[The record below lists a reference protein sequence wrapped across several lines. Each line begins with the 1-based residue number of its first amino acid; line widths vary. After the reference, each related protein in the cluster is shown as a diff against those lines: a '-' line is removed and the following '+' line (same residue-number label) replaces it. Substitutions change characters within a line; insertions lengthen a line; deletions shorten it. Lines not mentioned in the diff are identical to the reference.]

1 MMFQYIKRFWKDKL
15 SVGFLLF
22 GSAGSQALASIVN
35 AQALNALIELD
46 FKGFVETTLLMFLA
60 FMLLLV
66 FVYFQIVKQTQTIQ
80 KMVTAIREDIT
91 VRIEETSYNGFHEK
105 QVGTYVSWLSND
117 MNTLE
122 GQGFEALY
130 TVVGGVISTVTS
142 IIALLFF
149 HWSIVVWSLIATG
162 ITLLLPK
169 MVEKKMGEAQLFTT
183 QENERFLSK
192 ANDVLGGFDTLFSYN
207 LLNKITDGVKDA
219 STALADAKTKQA
231 QVIGKV
237 AILGTFGNV
246 FGQLS
251 VLVLTGWLAL
261 RSLISIGALASTGG
275 LASVIFNSIGNITQQ
290 IATIRSTQPIFEK
303 FVTISFDKNGGTALL
318 SDVQEGF
325 DIQNL
330 SYAYRDKTV
339 LEQINF
345 NFEMN
350 NKYAIVGASGS
361 GKTTLLNILNGKL
374 TDYEGSITLSNQELR
389 QLSGRN
395 LRENILYID
404 QIPYLFEGTI
414 RYNITLGQDF
424 TEEQLQQAII
434 DSNLD
439 DLIVSLPAGLDT
451 SVGEAGRSFS
461 GGQRQRI
468 ALARGLIRGKT
479 VILID
484 EGTSSLDEASAL
496 KIEDSLMNND
506 NLTIIMITHH
516 LREAIK
522 VRLDGILQLT

>member
-1 MMFQYIKRFWKDKL
+1 MIQYIKRFWKDNL
-15 SVGFLLF
+15 IVGFLLF

-46 FKGFVETTLLMFLA
+46 FKGFVEAALLMFLA

-91 VRIEETSYNGFHEK
+91 FRIEETSYNGFHKK
-105 QVGTYVSWLSND
+105 QVGTYISWLSND
-117 MNTLE
+117 MYTLE
-122 GQGFEALY
+122 GQGFESLY
-130 TVVGGVISTVTS
+130 LVASGVISTITS

-207 LLNKITDGVKDA
+207 LLNKITDSVKDA

-261 RSLISIGALASTGG
+261 QSLISIGALASTGG

-303 FVTISFDKNGGTALL
+303 FETISFDENGGTTLL
-318 SDVQEGF
+318 SNVEEGF
-325 DIQNL
+325 QIENL
-330 SYAYRDKTV
+330 SYAYGDKTV
-339 LEQINF
+339 LDQIDF

-350 NKYAIVGASGS
+350 NKYAILGASGS

-374 TDYEGSITLSNQELR
+374 TDYEGSITLSNQELK

-404 QIPYLFEGTI
+404 QTPYLFDGTI
-414 RYNITLGQDF
+414 RYNITLGEDF
-424 TEEQLQQAII
+424 TDKQLQQAIMA
-434 DSNLD
+434 SNLV
-439 DLIVSLPAGLDT
+439 DLIASLPDGLDT

-479 VILID
+479 VILLD

-496 KIEDSLMNND
+496 KIEDSLMNNPD
-506 NLTIIMITHH
+506 LTVIMITHN
-516 LREAIK
+516 LRHPIK
-522 VRLDGILQLT
+522 DRLDGILHLA